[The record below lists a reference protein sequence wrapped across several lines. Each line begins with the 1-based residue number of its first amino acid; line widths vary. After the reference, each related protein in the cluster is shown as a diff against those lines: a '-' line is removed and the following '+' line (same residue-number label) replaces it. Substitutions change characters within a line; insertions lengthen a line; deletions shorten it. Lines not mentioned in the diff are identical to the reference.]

1 MTPDEELDAWLEIFT
16 CGLDHSGAAAD
27 AGLKISE
34 DGRPD
39 LDEAFAAWRRLRRMF
54 MARHAIGFGNSWAE
68 RTLKPEVLNIL
79 RAEKQKNRAIIA
91 SDEPT
96 RFAHDTPNVADTPP
110 EAP

>member
-1 MTPDEELDAWLEIFT
+1 MTPDEELNAWLEIFT

-39 LDEAFAAWRRLRRMF
+39 IDEAVAAWGRLRRLF

-79 RAEKQKNRAIIA
+79 RGEKTKKREKLP

-96 RFAHDTPNVADTPP
+96 RLPADTPNVDNSPP